1 MAAAAH
7 TRRVPERGAS
17 TRGGARLPHGPSWPA
32 AAQLAAWI
40 YFPFPFLE
48 RCRRRYGTPFTLRFP
63 RWHSIVVFDDPG
75 ANRDV
80 FTGRHEDLKAGQAN
94 EPLRPVVGPS
104 SLLLLDGERHLRER
118 KLLLPPFHGAR
129 MARYGEIMRE
139 ITARDLARWPIGRT
153 FRVQPRTQAITL
165 DIILRTVFGV
175 DEGERLERLRASV
188 SGLIEEF
195 SNPALMM
202 PWFQVDLGP
211 RSPWGRY
218 VRHRAQTDALLH
230 EQIEE
235 RSAVTASR
243 EGAEGRD
250 DVLAML
256 LDARREDGSP
266 LSRAELRDELMT
278 LLAAGHET
286 TATAL
291 AWTFHQLAQHPRV
304 QARVH
309 AELDRV
315 LGGGEVDPEGSSAL
329 TYLDAVIKET
339 LRLQPVIGGIGRVLQ
354 APMTVAGW
362 DLPAGTMV
370 APSIYLTHHN
380 AALWPDPSRFD
391 PDRFADPK
399 KVSPY
404 AFLPFGGGTRRCI
417 GMAFALYEMR
427 IVLATVLSRHRVLP
441 APGQR
446 IRTARR
452 SVTMAPSGDM
462 PIVLVRR

>member
-1 MAAAAH
+1 M
-7 TRRVPERGAS
+7 
-17 TRGGARLPHGPSWPA
+17 RLPPGPGWPA
-32 AAQLAAWI
+32 PAQLAAWI
-40 YFPFPFLE
+40 YFSFPFLE
-48 RCRRRYGTPFTLRFP
+48 GCRRRYGMPFSLRFP
-63 RWHSIVVFDDPG
+63 RWPSIVVFDDPD

-129 MARYGEIMRE
+129 MARYGEIMRD
-139 ITARDLARWPIGRT
+139 ITARDLAGWPIGRT

-195 SNPALMM
+195 SNPTLMM
-202 PWFQVDLGP
+202 PWFQIDLGP

-218 VRHRAQTDALLH
+218 VRHRARTDALLH

-235 RSAVTASR
+235 RRR
-243 EGAEGRD
+243 EGTEGRD
-250 DVLAML
+250 DILAML

-291 AWTFHQLAQHPRV
+291 AWTFHQLAEHPRV

-315 LGGGEVDPEGSSAL
+315 SGGDEIDPEGSSAL

-339 LRLQPVIGGIGRVLQ
+339 LRLRPVIGGIGRVLQ
-354 APMTVAGW
+354 APMTIGGW

-370 APSIYLTHHN
+370 GPSIHLTHRN
-380 AALWPDPSRFD
+380 PDVWPDPSRFD

-441 APGQR
+441 APGKR
-446 IRTARR
+446 VRTSRR

>member
-1 MAAAAH
+1 MAAVAEVGRLLLGHDA
-7 TRRVPERGAS
+7 REG
-17 TRGGARLPHGPSWPA
+17 RLPPGPAWPA
-32 AAQLAAWI
+32 PAQLAAWV
-40 YFPFPFLE
+40 YFSFPFLE
-48 RCRRRYGTPFTLRFP
+48 SCRARYGMPFSLRFP
-63 RWHSIVVFDDPG
+63 KWPSIVVFDDPD
-75 ANRDV
+75 ANREV
-80 FTGRHEDLKAGQAN
+80 FTGPHEHMHAGQAN

-129 MARYGEIMRE
+129 MHRYGEIMRD
-139 ITARDLARWPIGRT
+139 ITARDLASWPIGRT

-188 SGLIEEF
+188 CGLIEEF
-195 SNPALMM
+195 SNPTLIM

-218 VRHRAQTDALLH
+218 LRHRAQTDALLF
-230 EQIEE
+230 EQIEA
-235 RSAVTASR
+235 RRR
-243 EGAEGRD
+243 EGTRDRD
-250 DVLAML
+250 DVLTML
-256 LDARREDGSP
+256 LEARLEDGSP
-266 LSRAELRDELMT
+266 LGNSELRDELMT

-291 AWTFHQLAQHPRV
+291 AWTFHHLAQHPHV

-315 LGGGEVDPEGSSAL
+315 LGGGPVDPERSSGL
-329 TYLDAVIKET
+329 VYLDAVIKET
-339 LRLQPVIGGIGRVLQ
+339 LRLQPVIAGIGRFLD
-354 APMTVAGW
+354 APMTIAGW

-370 APSIYLTHHN
+370 GPSIYLTHRN
-380 AALWPDPSRFD
+380 PKVWPDPERFD
-391 PDRFADPK
+391 PDRFVDAK
-399 KVSPY
+399 ISPY

-427 IVLATVLSRHRVLP
+427 IVLATVLSKHRVRP
-441 APGQR
+441 APGSN
-446 IRTARR
+446 IRSTRR

-462 PIVLVRR
+462 PIVLERR